1 MSLLQRKSI
10 ELSLKV
16 WTFAISCGIC
26 AGAVFGSPSGLGSV
40 ECPNEEFSI
49 AVVGDSLA
57 DGLWGSTYRAFSN
70 CSSVNVYRIT
80 EVSDGLTRTP
90 PLEWRA
96 RLDEAADSFNL
107 VIVQLG
113 ANDIRNIREGSQR
126 FVFGSPEWFDT
137 YGSRAQILWD
147 ELNKLSQTVIWVGLP
162 IVGSDTLQSQYSQ
175 VTEVQQAIVLAN
187 GGIFYD
193 IRELT
198 MFDSEGFVMNALWDG
213 ELVQMR
219 APDRIHFTEAGYDAV
234 SSVLTQHLINASREA
249 DKDAILNSVELQ

>member
-1 MSLLQRKSI
+1 MAVIATAFKKLLNVI
-10 ELSLKV
+10 ILPLSFL
-16 WTFAISCGIC
+16 TMTGI
-26 AGAVFGSPSGLGSV
+26 AQAQPAPVT
-40 ECPNEEFSI
+40 N
-49 AVVGDSLA
+49 
-57 DGLWGSTYRAFSN
+57 
-70 CSSVNVYRIT
+70 
-80 EVSDGLTRTP
+80 LTVTQT
-90 PLEWRA
+90 
-96 RLDEAADSFNL
+96 AADSFNL

-126 FVFGSPEWFDT
+126 FVFCSPEWFDT

-162 IVGSDTLQSQYSQ
+162 IVGSDTLQTQYSQ

-198 MFDSEGFVMNALWDG
+198 MFGSEAFVMNALWDG